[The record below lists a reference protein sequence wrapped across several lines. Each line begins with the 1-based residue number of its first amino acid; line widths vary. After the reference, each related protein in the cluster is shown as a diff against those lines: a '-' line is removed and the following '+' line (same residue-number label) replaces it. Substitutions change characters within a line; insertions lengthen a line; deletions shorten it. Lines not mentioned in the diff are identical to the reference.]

1 MDAKII
7 AGAICAVV
15 AAGCDT
21 PGKYQN
27 ATYYGIPYSPPPTFA
42 PPPAQQ
48 VVAQPVVQP
57 AVAQPAVAQPVA
69 VEASQS
75 TVGAGYARRLEE
87 MKRAREEADME
98 AGRQQIEARERRI
111 NDFLWDHDVAG
122 IASTRNMLKSAI
134 ASGEPKLEKLA
145 SDIRLAGRDPGT
157 DEYYIATRAKLAR
170 LKADLESLDSHVM
183 ELVVKYS
190 AGAAASSMELSEAE
204 KAERAAAIEN
214 LRSAGEKYRAE
225 VESILSS
232 QDW

>member
-1 MDAKII
+1 MNAKIC
-7 AGAICAVV
+7 AGAICAVI

-42 PPPAQQ
+42 QPPVQPAYAPAQQ
-48 VVAQPVVQP
+48 TA
-57 AVAQPAVAQPVA
+57 AQPAVVQPVA
-69 VEASQS
+69 VEASQA
-75 TVGAGYARRLEE
+75 TVGAGYARKLEE
-87 MKRAREEADME
+87 MRRARDEADQE
-98 AGRQQIEARERRI
+98 AGRQQLEARERRI

-134 ASGEPKLEKLA
+134 ANGEPKLEKLA

-157 DEYYIATRAKLAR
+157 DEYYIATRAKHAR

-190 AGAAASSMELSEAE
+190 AGAAASSMDLSETE

-214 LRSAGEKYRAE
+214 LRAAGEKYRAE
-225 VESILSS
+225 VESIISS